1 MNPSDKFLNKPT
13 QPQSLMDLKT
23 AVSSSK
29 EPMGEPKEE
38 VKRTSPINPK
48 EPPNFLDLKREP
60 NMSKSATELLK
71 ENFAGN
77 SEGSEKSFLE
87 RDKRNFEATALNRTK
102 NFSADDSGIPEF
114 SLGESK
120 FQYFLGKKNRP
131 KEEIIDFFSKR
142 ILLLASIIGEI
153 SIDTQMKRKDELE
166 NALFTLE
173 KEHLNGL
180 ASDSSYYDIK
190 SKIIRELGKID
201 EKLALIQ
208 EYSEINTNFKQ
219 TISDIEELS
228 ETLVSYAK
236 KTEAPEKVEGTLSEL
251 TRKYFSGEIDEENY
265 YDLKA
270 KLNVKLN
277 SF

>member
-1 MNPSDKFLNKPT
+1 MNPSDKFLNKFT
-13 QPQSLMDLKT
+13 KPQSLIDLKT

-29 EPMGEPKEE
+29 EPIGEPKE
-38 VKRTSPINPK
+38 VKRTSLINQK
-48 EPPNFLDLKREP
+48 EPPNFPDPKREP
-60 NMSKSATELLK
+60 NMSKSVTELLK
-71 ENFAGN
+71 ENFVGN

-87 RDKRNFEATALNRTK
+87 RDKRNFEAAALNRTK
-102 NFSADDSGIPEF
+102 NFSTDDSSIPEF

-120 FQYFLGKKNRP
+120 FKYSLGKKNRP
-131 KEEIIDFFSKR
+131 KNEIIDFFSKQ
-142 ILLLASIIGEI
+142 ILLLASIIGEL
-153 SIDTQMKRKDELE
+153 SIDSQIKRKDELE

-190 SKIIRELGKID
+190 SRIIRELGKID

-219 TISDIEELS
+219 AISDIEELS
-228 ETLVSYAK
+228 EALVSYAK

-251 TRKYFSGEIDEENY
+251 TRKYFAGEIDEENY